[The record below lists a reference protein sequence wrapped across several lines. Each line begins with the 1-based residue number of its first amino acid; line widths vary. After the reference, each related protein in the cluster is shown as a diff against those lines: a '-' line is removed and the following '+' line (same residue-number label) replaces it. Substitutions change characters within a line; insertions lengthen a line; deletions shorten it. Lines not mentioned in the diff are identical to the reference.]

1 MVFTFEENLYVQKN
15 QYGKPLVN
23 SETQLDRQADIHLI
37 IASFVYSSIYIC
49 ASYWNVPRNE
59 TNNQKLI

>member
-1 MVFTFEENLYVQKN
+1 MVFIFEEKLKCPKN

-49 ASYWNVPRNE
+49 AYWNVPRNE